1 MLKRTISG
9 AVLIVIMIVLIIL
22 GGIPF
27 GVFMMAVSLVAVY
40 ELCRAC
46 RVHDTGAG
54 NQTGYTNIADVGDVN
69 AAARK
74 AEHKKLPFNL
84 IEVFAYITTVLLYVV
99 ITYYSSMYDKSH
111 IKGSDG
117 PTGVVLRGLAS
128 RISEGDA
135 ILALIVAF
143 ILVVLAVYVLTYPKF
158 DIRQVMSVIFITVY
172 APLMISFMYR
182 TRVDNGGTMEDMIM
196 TFLIIITASGSDMS
210 AYFVGV
216 NLGKHKLAPVLSP
229 KKSVE
234 GAVGGVLG
242 ATILNMVFAL
252 ALCAFD
258 LFELKY
264 IWIFALIGAV
274 GSVISQIGDLAASA
288 IKRSF
293 DIKDYGNVIPG
304 HGGAM
309 DRLDSILVVA
319 PIIYMMIRLLQ

>member
-27 GVFMMAVSLVAVY
+27 GAFMMAVSLVAVF

-46 RVHDTGAG
+46 KVHDTGVTE
-54 NQTGYTNIADVGDVN
+54 QTGYTNIADLGDVN
-69 AAARK
+69 AGKRK
-74 AEHKKLPFNL
+74 PPRKLPFNL
-84 IEVFAYITTVLLYVV
+84 IEVFAYMTTVLLYVL
-99 ITYYSSMYDKSH
+99 ITYYSRVNNLDSGLYD
-111 IKGSDG
+111 DG
-117 PTGVVLRGLAS
+117 PTGVVVRGLAS

-135 ILALIVAF
+135 ILALIVIF
-143 ILVVLAVYVLTYPKF
+143 ILIVLAVYVLTYPKF

-182 TRVDNGGTMEDMIM
+182 TRVDNGGGMEDMIM

-229 KKSVE
+229 KKSIE
-234 GAVGGVLG
+234 GAIGGVLG
-242 ATILNMVFAL
+242 ASLLNTVFAL

-274 GSVISQIGDLAASA
+274 GSLISQIGDLAASA

-293 DIKDYGNVIPG
+293 DIKDYGSIIPG

>member
-9 AVLIVIMIVLIIL
+9 AVLIVIMIVLIII

-27 GVFMMAVSLVAVY
+27 GAFMMAVSLVAVF

-46 RVHDTGAG
+46 KVHDTGVTG
-54 NQTGYTNIADVGDVN
+54 QTGYTNIADLGDVN
-69 AAARK
+69 AANRK
-74 AEHKKLPFNL
+74 AAPKKLPFNL
-84 IEVFAYITTVLLYVV
+84 IEVFAYITTVLLYVT
-99 ITYYSSMYDKSH
+99 ITYYSGMNNKG

-143 ILVVLAVYVLTYPKF
+143 ILIVLAIYVLTYPKF

-229 KKSVE
+229 KKSIE
-234 GAVGGVLG
+234 GAIGGVLG
-242 ATILNMVFAL
+242 ATLLNTVFAL

-264 IWIFALIGAV
+264 IWIFALIGAI

>member
-1 MLKRTISG
+1 MLKRIISG
-9 AVLIVIMIVLIIL
+9 AVLIIIMIVLIIL

-27 GVFMMAVSLVAVY
+27 GTFMMAVSLVAVF

-46 RVHDTGAG
+46 RVHDSSVT
-54 NQTGYTNIADVGDVN
+54 NTGYTNIADLGDVN
-69 AAARK
+69 AEKRK
-74 AEHKKLPFNL
+74 AAPKKLPVN
-84 IEVFAYITTVLLYVV
+84 IMEVFAYITTVLLYVI
-99 ITYYSSMYDKSH
+99 ITYYSRMNNNAGTK
-111 IKGSDG
+111 SDG
-117 PTGVVLRGLAS
+117 PTGVVLRGLAARLTES
-128 RISEGDA
+128 DA

-143 ILVVLAVYVLTYPKF
+143 ILIILAIYVITYPKY

-182 TRVDNGGTMEDMIM
+182 TRVDNGGTVEDMIM

-234 GAVGGVLG
+234 GAIGGVLG
-242 ATILNMVFAL
+242 AALLNTVFAL

-258 LFELKY
+258 LFALKY
-264 IWIFALIGAV
+264 IWIFALIGAI
-274 GSVISQIGDLAASA
+274 GSIISQIGDLAASA

-293 DIKDYGNVIPG
+293 DIKDFGNVIPG

-319 PIIYMMIRLLQ
+319 PIIYLMIRLLG

>member
-9 AVLIVIMIVLIIL
+9 VVLIIVMIVLIIL

-27 GVFMMAVSLVAVY
+27 GAFMMAVSLVAVY

-46 RVHDTGAG
+46 RVHEAPDAKSGA
-54 NQTGYTNIADVGDVN
+54 YTNIADVGDVN
-69 AAARK
+69 AERK
-74 AEHKKLPFNL
+74 KASPRKLPFN
-84 IEVFAYITTVLLYVV
+84 IMEVFAYITTILLYVT
-99 ITYYSSMYDKSH
+99 ITYYAKMYDRSH
-111 IKGSDG
+111 IKENDG
-117 PTGVVLRGLAS
+117 PTGIVLRGLS
-128 RISEGDA
+128 SKITESDA
-135 ILALIVAF
+135 ILALIVMF
-143 ILVVLAVYVLTYPKF
+143 ILVILAIYVLTYPKF
-158 DIRQVMSVIFITVY
+158 DIRQVMSIIFITVY

-182 TRVDNGGTMEDMIM
+182 TRVDNGGTVEDMIM

-242 ATILNMVFAL
+242 ATLLNTVFAL

-258 LFELKY
+258 LFALRY

-274 GSVISQIGDLAASA
+274 GSIISQIGDLAASA

-293 DIKDYGNVIPG
+293 DIKDYGNIIPG

-319 PIIYMMIRLLQ
+319 PIIYMMIRLLG